1 MNQVPS
7 AIIFVNNDLT
17 DNTRNALVSQLFID
31 EVISGDVFDARVA
44 ADGYDG
50 YYVRSIK
57 SNNLRLMVVRSFR
70 EQTNRELADVVIFV
84 KAALASVLKNN
95 YGPPGTTHSV
105 VSLYWGALNKF

>member
-1 MNQVPS
+1 MAQIPS

-17 DNTRNALVSQLFID
+17 DSTRNALVTQLFID
-31 EVISGDVFDARVA
+31 EVISGDVFDTRV

-50 YYVRSIK
+50 YYVQSIK
-57 SNNLRLMVVRSFR
+57 SNDLRLMVVRSFR
-70 EQTNRELADVVIFV
+70 EQTNRELADIVIFV

-105 VSLYWGALNKF
+105 VSLYWGELNKF

>member
-1 MNQVPS
+1 MAQVPS

-17 DNTRNALVSQLFID
+17 DSTKNALVTQLFID

-44 ADGYDG
+44 DGYDG
-50 YYVRSIK
+50 YYVQLIK
-57 SNNLRLMVVRSFR
+57 SNDLRLMVVRSFR

-95 YGPPGTTHSV
+95 FGPPGTTHSV
-105 VSLYWGALNKF
+105 VSLYWGELNKF